1 MRKSFGACCALLA
14 LLTGCLP
21 SGSDFHTEHTSGA
34 TVFYVAGLALTTP
47 PVNTIV
53 FGPCREEF
61 GMPDSRRANCELR
74 ALIASPVTGHR
85 TPWEERAKFYA
96 ATDYQPGELTC
107 WRTLG
112 KIAECAVV
120 TGPPRRAPYLVQ
132 PNTLGS
138 E

>member
-1 MRKSFGACCALLA
+1 MRKSLWACCALLA
-14 LLTGCLP
+14 LLTACDLP
-21 SGSDFHTEHTSGA
+21 HGTDFGKHGPAGLYIGA
-34 TVFYVAGLALTTP
+34 LALTTP
-47 PVNTIV
+47 PVNTVV

-61 GMPDSRRANCELR
+61 GMPDSRRANCELHH
-74 ALIASPVTGHR
+74 LLLSPVTGHLA
-85 TPWEERAKFYA
+85 PWEERRAMMA
-96 ATDYQPGELTC
+96 ATAYQPGELAC

-120 TGPPRRAPYLVQ
+120 TGPPKIAPYIVA